1 VYRGRKPEQL
11 IITLVPVGAVDKALP
26 PVIGEDVSQ
35 ALGRPP
41 TGHTQCPAG
50 AQRPAQPPV
59 GVHRTLCVD
68 CVWSLAEPLD
78 HPAYA
83 YNARRRQYLSSAI
96 LKRLRDLTLP
106 DAERC
111 LGIVDLDLYVPDLN
125 FVFGQASLNGHEA
138 VIALP
143 RLRQSFYGLPDDEA
157 LFHQRAVKEAI
168 HELGHT
174 YGLRHCPDSL
184 CVMHFS
190 NSLHDT
196 DVKSAR
202 FCQRC
207 HTQYATRNT

>member
-1 VYRGRKPEQL
+1 MSEPPREYADLYESCKPEQTST
-11 IITLVPVGAVDKALP
+11 ITLVPIGVVDKSLLP
-26 PVIGEDVSQ
+26 IIGENISQ
-35 ALGRPP
+35 AFGRPP
-41 TGHTQCPAG
+41 TGRCM
-50 AQRPAQPPV
+50 
-59 GVHRTLCVD
+59 
-68 CVWSLAEPLD
+68 WSLAESLD

-96 LKRLRDLTLP
+96 LKRLRDLALP

-125 FVFGQASLNGHEA
+125 FVFGQASLNGREA

-143 RLRQSFYGLPDDEA
+143 RLRQGFYGLPDDEA
-157 LFHQRAVKEAI
+157 LFHERAVKEAI

-174 YGLRHCPDSL
+174 YGLHHCPDSL

-196 DVKSAR
+196 DVKSAH

-207 HTQYATRNT
+207 HTQYATHSTPNIKRHSLQEFM